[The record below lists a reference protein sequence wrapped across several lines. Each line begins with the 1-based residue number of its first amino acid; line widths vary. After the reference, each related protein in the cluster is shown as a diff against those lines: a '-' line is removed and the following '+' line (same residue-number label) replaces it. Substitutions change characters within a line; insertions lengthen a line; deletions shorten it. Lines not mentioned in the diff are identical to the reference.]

1 MFLPLHCLVNLRL
14 EASFVGLE
22 NGLEILSNNINAIF
36 PAKSTS
42 DDIYA
47 LLWELGSNALKYGLR
62 KSSQNVSSKT
72 SCNVDFVESKKLD
85 LKNIDLEKIDSSKIN
100 LKAFVYSDFVE
111 ISLHYKT
118 GFTLAN
124 LHTKND
130 AKNPTQKNTKKNA
143 QKNTKQNAQKTK
155 NPAKNPPKNPKSNMP
170 KSAMTFAITPPKTYS
185 LHYYE
190 LQSQDFSH
198 IDSSHLGNKVIA
210 YLAEKIC
217 YDTPK
222 IFFINARE
230 RILRVR
236 ILPKI

>member
-22 NGLEILSNNINAIF
+22 NGLEILSGNINAIF

-72 SCNVDFVESKKLD
+72 SCNVDFVESTKVD

-124 LHTKND
+124 FHAKND
-130 AKNPTQKNTKKNA
+130 AKTTTKKNT
-143 QKNTKQNAQKTK
+143 QKNTKQNAQKTTK
-155 NPAKNPPKNPKSNMP
+155 NPATNPPTNPKSTMP
-170 KSAMTFAITPPKTYS
+170 KYATTFAITPPKTYS

>member
-1 MFLPLHCLVNLRL
+1 MFLPLRCLVNLRL

-22 NGLEILSNNINAIF
+22 NGLEILSGNINALCF
-36 PAKSTS
+36 AKSTS

-47 LLWELGSNALKYGLR
+47 LLWELGSNVLKYGLR

-72 SCNVDFVESKKLD
+72 SCNADFVKSTKLD

-124 LHTKND
+124 FHTKND
-130 AKNPTQKNTKKNA
+130 AKNPNKQNT
-143 QKNTKQNAQKTK
+143 QKNTKQNAEKIT
-155 NPAKNPPKNPKSNMP
+155 KNPPKNPKSTMP
-170 KSAMTFAITPPKTYS
+170 KSTMTFAITPPKTYS

-222 IFFINARE
+222 IFFLNARE